1 METYIDGNMLAR
13 TIASEKTRGR
23 REPTVLLYPGIML
36 RSAMTWMRAA
46 IAGMRGFYETLG
58 HAMTVEVKS
67 FNYCTLNPSE
77 C

>member
-13 TIASEKTRGR
+13 TIASEKTRER
-23 REPTVLLYPGIML
+23 REPIVLAYPGIRL
-36 RSAMTWMRAA
+36 RSAMTWVNSAVEG
-46 IAGMRGFYETLG
+46 IRGFYEMLG

-67 FNYCTLNPSE
+67 FNYCTMNPSE